1 MRLLSVCV
9 PCLSVSQIMEVRE
22 EVLDILHR
30 VWAKLQGL
38 PEANSLEIGAFF
50 ILLLFVGEFGRHPD
64 NHLVC
69 VSQAS
74 VES

>member
-1 MRLLSVCV
+1 
-9 PCLSVSQIMEVRE
+9 MEVKE

-50 ILLLFVGEFGRHPD
+50 ILLLFVATFLMLIVLSCIHCCCCGKPKY
-64 NHLVC
+64 
-69 VSQAS
+69 QAARIQP
-74 VES
+74 V

>member
-1 MRLLSVCV
+1 
-9 PCLSVSQIMEVRE
+9 MEVKE

-50 ILLLFVGEFGRHPD
+50 ILLLFVGRFGRRH
-64 NHLVC
+64 HGHFVS

-74 VES
+74 VESS